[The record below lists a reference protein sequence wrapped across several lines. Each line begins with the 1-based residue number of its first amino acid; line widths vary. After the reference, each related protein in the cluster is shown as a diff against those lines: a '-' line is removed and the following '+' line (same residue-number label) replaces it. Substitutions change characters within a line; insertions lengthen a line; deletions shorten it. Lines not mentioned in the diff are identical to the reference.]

1 MSKSKGYTKAP
12 ADIAEAIKNS
22 ISIDDFL
29 PSPAE
34 IAEMIRKE
42 ETVPVTMKLKKK
54 TVERY
59 KEFAQTKGVKYQT
72 FVSSVLDSYAQRL

>member
-1 MSKSKGYTKAP
+1 MSKTKSYTNAP
-12 ADIAEAIKNS
+12 AHIAKGIDDS
-22 ISIDDFL
+22 IPVEDFL
-29 PSPAE
+29 PSPQE
-34 IAEMIRKE
+34 IVEMLSKE

-59 KEFAQTKGVKYQT
+59 KRFAQEKGVKYQT

>member
-12 ADIAEAIKNS
+12 ADIIEAIENS
-22 ISIDDFL
+22 IPIGDFL

-34 IAEMIRKE
+34 IAEMIKKE

-54 TVERY
+54 TVEQY
-59 KEFAQTKGVKYQT
+59 KEFAQAKGVKYQT